1 MIERWNALTNQL
13 SLSCLSRVL
22 VGNHYMEE
30 SVMTIAA
37 KVRTHKISSEA
48 ILCVSGSYN
57 MVGPESPAIE
67 AMTDF
72 ARVSAATIGAAASVV
87 AANSTMI
94 SRGVRLLLVVDD
106 DGQIKGLITARDTLG
121 EKPMQLSHGR
131 GVKHHEL
138 TVADLMCPVGDIDTI
153 ALKDVANARVV
164 DILDALRDLGR
175 QHILVDDID
184 PVSGSP
190 RVRGVFSATQ
200 IGRLLGVPVQSFD
213 LARTFGEIESAL
225 AN

>member
-67 AMTDF
+67 AMTLPNF
-72 ARVSAATIGAAASVV
+72 ALTADGELT
-87 AANSTMI
+87 STTYYT
-94 SRGVRLLLVVDD
+94 
-106 DGQIKGLITARDTLG
+106 KGLL
-121 EKPMQLSHGR
+121 
-131 GVKHHEL
+131 
-138 TVADLMCPVGDIDTI
+138 
-153 ALKDVANARVV
+153 
-164 DILDALRDLGR
+164 
-175 QHILVDDID
+175 
-184 PVSGSP
+184 P
-190 RVRGVFSATQ
+190 R
-200 IGRLLGVPVQSFD
+200 
-213 LARTFGEIESAL
+213 
-225 AN
+225 

>member
-1 MIERWNALTNQL
+1 
-13 SLSCLSRVL
+13 
-22 VGNHYMEE
+22 
-30 SVMTIAA
+30 MTIAA

-106 DGQIKGLITARDTLG
+106 GQRAIGMIHLTDLLR
-121 EKPMQLSHGR
+121 Q
-131 GVKHHEL
+131 GV
-138 TVADLMCPVGDIDTI
+138 V
-153 ALKDVANARVV
+153 
-164 DILDALRDLGR
+164 
-175 QHILVDDID
+175 
-184 PVSGSP
+184 
-190 RVRGVFSATQ
+190 
-200 IGRLLGVPVQSFD
+200 
-213 LARTFGEIESAL
+213 
-225 AN
+225 

>member
-72 ARVSAATIGAAASVV
+72 ARVSAATNFTATRRSRWASR
-87 AANSTMI
+87 ARYTAPMPPAP
-94 SRGVRLLLVVDD
+94 SRG
-106 DGQIKGLITARDTLG
+106 
-121 EKPMQLSHGR
+121 S
-131 GVKHHEL
+131 
-138 TVADLMCPVGDIDTI
+138 
-153 ALKDVANARVV
+153 
-164 DILDALRDLGR
+164 
-175 QHILVDDID
+175 
-184 PVSGSP
+184 SW
-190 RVRGVFSATQ
+190 
-200 IGRLLGVPVQSFD
+200 
-213 LARTFGEIESAL
+213 
-225 AN
+225 